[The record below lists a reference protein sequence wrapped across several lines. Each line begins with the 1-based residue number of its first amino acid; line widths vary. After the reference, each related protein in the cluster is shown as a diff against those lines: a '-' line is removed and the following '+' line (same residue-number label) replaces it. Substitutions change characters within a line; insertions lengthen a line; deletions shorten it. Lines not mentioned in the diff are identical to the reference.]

1 MTKADFLDMLEE
13 CGYTMT
19 KEGTKDV
26 ATLDGDSEGC
36 LSDDLVDKFKQLAKT
51 ELKSVSTNSF
61 GKYCTQIKM
70 EWR

>member
-13 CGYTMT
+13 CGYIMT
-19 KEGTKDV
+19 KEGSMDV
-26 ATLDGDSEGC
+26 ATLGEDSKGC

-51 ELKSVSTNSF
+51 ELKSVSTNTF
-61 GKYCTQIKM
+61 GKYCTEIKM